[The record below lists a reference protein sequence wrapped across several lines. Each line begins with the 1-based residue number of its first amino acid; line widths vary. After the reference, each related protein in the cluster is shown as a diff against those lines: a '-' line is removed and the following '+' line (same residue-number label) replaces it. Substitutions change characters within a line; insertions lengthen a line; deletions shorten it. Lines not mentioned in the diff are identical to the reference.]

1 MQMHKKG
8 VDKVVLSLTAE
19 EIIKDAIR
27 FFEMTLNGLGK
38 ADEFRVEVIEH
49 YALSEDSYVT
59 VRIPG
64 LPIPEH
70 MGGISDEKF
79 NDKMSAAKALALC
92 SVDYVVHYADNELQ
106 TRPDEQGWMNQT
118 VAYWHELKDDA
129 FIYKNKYLFTTSS
142 DE

>member
-1 MQMHKKG
+1 MKSEG

-38 ADEFRVEVIEH
+38 ADDFRVEVIEH

-64 LPIPEH
+64 LIIPEH
-70 MGGISDEKF
+70 LGDISDEKF
-79 NDKMSAAKALALC
+79 DDKMAAAKAPALC
-92 SVDYVVHYADNELQ
+92 SVGYVVHYADNELL

-118 VAYWHELKDDA
+118 MAYWHELKDDA
-129 FIYKNKYLFTTSS
+129 FIYKNKHLIPAPPHV
-142 DE
+142 

>member
-1 MQMHKKG
+1 MKSEG

-38 ADEFRVEVIEH
+38 ADDFRVEVIEH

-64 LPIPEH
+64 LIIPEH
-70 MGGISDEKF
+70 LGDISDEKF
-79 NDKMSAAKALALC
+79 DDKMAAAKALALC
-92 SVDYVVHYADNELQ
+92 SVGYVVHYADNELL
-106 TRPDEQGWMNQT
+106 TRPDEQGWMHQT
-118 VAYWHELKDDA
+118 MAYWHELKDDA
-129 FIYKNKYLFTTSS
+129 FIYKNKHLIPTSPHV
-142 DE
+142 

>member
-1 MQMHKKG
+1 MKSEG

-38 ADEFRVEVIEH
+38 VDEFSVQIIEH
-49 YALSEDSYVT
+49 HALSEDSYVT
-59 VRIPG
+59 VRTPG
-64 LPIPEH
+64 LILPE
-70 MGGISDEKF
+70 GVLDISDENF
-79 NDKMSAAKALALC
+79 SDKMAAAKALAMC
-92 SVDYVVHYADNELQ
+92 SVSYVVYYADRELL

-118 VAYWHELKDDA
+118 MAYWHELKDDA
-129 FIYKNKYLFTTSS
+129 FIYKNKYLVTTSS

>member
-1 MQMHKKG
+1 MKSEG
-8 VDKVVLSLTAE
+8 LDKVVLSLTAE

-64 LPIPEH
+64 LIIPEH
-70 MGGISDEKF
+70 LCTISDDKF
-79 NDKMSAAKALALC
+79 NDKMAAAKALALC
-92 SVDYVVHYADNELQ
+92 AVGFAVHYADSELL
-106 TRPDEQGWMNQT
+106 TRPDEQGFMHASM
-118 VAYWHELKDDA
+118 AYWHELKDDA
-129 FIYKNKYLFTTSS
+129 FIYKNKHLIPALS
-142 DE
+142 DV